1 MKKKLCVS
9 FLVAMLAGSCVGQ
22 MPGAYALA
30 APVEAEAVSDAGDVS
45 DGAAAEKYTGW
56 KKEKKKTYYYKKGVM
71 LKNKWIVVEGK
82 KYHLSKSG
90 KLDVKKWVGKRY
102 VNKQGAWVKEAVKGK
117 WEGSRYR
124 KSNGKYL
131 NNGEY
136 YID

>member
-56 KKEKKKTYYYKKGVM
+56 KKRRRRLIIIKKA
-71 LKNKWIVVEGK
+71 LC
-82 KYHLSKSG
+82 
-90 KLDVKKWVGKRY
+90 
-102 VNKQGAWVKEAVKGK
+102 
-117 WEGSRYR
+117 
-124 KSNGKYL
+124 
-131 NNGEY
+131 
-136 YID
+136 